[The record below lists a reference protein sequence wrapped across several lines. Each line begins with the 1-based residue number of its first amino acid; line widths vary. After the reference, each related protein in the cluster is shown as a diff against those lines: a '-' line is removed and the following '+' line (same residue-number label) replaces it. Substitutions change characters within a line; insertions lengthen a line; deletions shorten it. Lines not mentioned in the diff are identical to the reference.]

1 MHPETL
7 EQLLFLQKNR
17 SLWNEA
23 TVAGILHQPRTP
35 KKRRLR
41 ESMSPDM

>member
-35 KKRRLR
+35 KKGLG